1 MKISSSKINRAPET
15 MAASVEVANSKDQ
28 VETQSHELDKA
39 KASNKTGVNS
49 KTFTILRNMANL
61 LERVSMINKKKKNNL
76 CPEERKERECSAEM
90 TGHTQMKAITSIN
103 KRSRLNGRKLSK
115 SHLYR

>member
-1 MKISSSKINRAPET
+1 M
-15 MAASVEVANSKDQ
+15 EVANSKDQ

-49 KTFTILRNMANL
+49 KTFTILRNMVNL

-90 TGHTQMKAITSIN
+90 TGHTQIKAITSIN

-115 SHLYR
+115 SRL

>member
-1 MKISSSKINRAPET
+1 MKISSSKISSPPET
-15 MAASVEVANSKDQ
+15 MAGSVEVANSKDQ

-61 LERVSMINKKKKNNL
+61 RERVSMINKKKNNL

-103 KRSRLNGRKLSK
+103 KRSRLNGIKLSK
-115 SHLYR
+115 RHLYR